1 MPEVLL
7 EIDGRT
13 YGGWKTVEIV
23 RSIETIAGAYT
34 LGVTERWPGQQAV
47 AAIAPGNG
55 GRLRGDG
62 ETIITRPVDE
72 VAPEYRAE
80 NHQVTHRGRD
90 GTGDPVDRSIVRPG
104 G

>member
-62 ETIITRPVDE
+62 ETIITGPVDE
-72 VAPEYRAE
+72 VAPEYGAE
-80 NHQVTHRGRD
+80 NHQGPRAGWD
-90 GTGDPVDRSIVRPG
+90 ATGALADAPIRRQR
-104 G
+104 